1 MQFLILG
8 WLVLDIT
15 NSSSQLGLVILAF
28 GLPNLLFAFF
38 GGIIADRSSRLKL
51 LISTRL
57 CVSIL
62 IFSLAILRVAGVLE
76 IWHVYAVSA
85 LLTTCTQFLLC
96 DSRGLFS
103 SLVRMCRIYNA
114 VASALRS
121 GLKGRCFE
129 STHPDHYSD

>member
-51 LISTRL
+51 LISTCL
-57 CVSIL
+57 WVSIL

-76 IWHVYAVSA
+76 IWHVYAVST
-85 LLTTCTQFLLC
+85 LLTTCTQLLLC

-103 SLVRMCRIYNA
+103 SLVRMCRMC
-114 VASALRS
+114 SALAAA
-121 GLKGRCFE
+121 L
-129 STHPDHYSD
+129 HPDMPGSDLFDRA